1 MENASGYCLESV
13 RGESQE
19 WEPQVREEVAALVQ
33 ARNAADSGLRPK
45 GVGISGPIWDILR
58 K

>member
-1 MENASGYCLESV
+1 MLLATAWRV

-19 WEPQVREEVAALVQ
+19 WEPQLREEVAALVQ
-33 ARNAADSGLRPK
+33 ARNAGDSGLRPI